1 MPPPRVSWC
10 AGFACLAGTLV
21 CGVALVAV
29 AGAVARLHACTRTF
43 PCGGVVGHAHSSLL
57 QTTHPPPPHPPHPT
71 SEGVTPSGDH
81 SSLKFHCGAA
91 ASSVRFKQAL
101 RRFGGTPQGPLGN
114 AYSGSALTV
123 SNLNG
128 AFVAGALPGSPH
140 CTSKEGCGQTCNFVQ
155 GQLKC
160 EDNIKSGSGSGS
172 GSR

>member
-1 MPPPRVSWC
+1 MRVPRGAFPAGGTDCAKPEFLQTIPPASPLHRPPP
-10 AGFACLAGTLV
+10 
-21 CGVALVAV
+21 
-29 AGAVARLHACTRTF
+29 
-43 PCGGVVGHAHSSLL
+43 
-57 QTTHPPPPHPPHPT
+57 QTTHPTRPPHHPPHPT

-81 SSLKFHCGAA
+81 STLKFYCGAA
-91 ASSVRFKQAL
+91 ASSVRFKQQLQSL